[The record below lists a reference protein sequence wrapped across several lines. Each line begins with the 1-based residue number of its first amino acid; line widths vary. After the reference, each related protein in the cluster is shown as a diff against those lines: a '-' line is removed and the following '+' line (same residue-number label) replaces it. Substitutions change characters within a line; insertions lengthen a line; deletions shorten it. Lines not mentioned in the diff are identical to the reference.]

1 LRIFRNGNARF
12 EWRNH
17 AEISAASNYCTSG
30 DFSSF
35 NWRLGSTHCRTHRS
49 GSSDQSTAS

>member
-35 NWRLGSTHCRTHRS
+35 NWRLGSTDCRTHRS
-49 GSSDQSTAS
+49 GSSD